1 MYIIIRVLDIKLP
14 LNIFNLKKIYIYSNI
29 EIKKM
34 SKHINTRFVN
44 LQKYVAVF
52 NFEDICYSTYLHVIR
67 DAEIFFLSE
76 TCL

>member
-1 MYIIIRVLDIKLP
+1 
-14 LNIFNLKKIYIYSNI
+14 
-29 EIKKM
+29 M

-67 DAEIFFLSE
+67 DAEIFFK
-76 TCL
+76 

>member
-1 MYIIIRVLDIKLP
+1 
-14 LNIFNLKKIYIYSNI
+14 
-29 EIKKM
+29 M

-67 DAEIFFLSE
+67 DAEIFFKVKLVFE
-76 TCL
+76 NNKERNT

>member
-1 MYIIIRVLDIKLP
+1 
-14 LNIFNLKKIYIYSNI
+14 
-29 EIKKM
+29 M

-44 LQKYVAVF
+44 LQKYVAV
-52 NFEDICYSTYLHVIR
+52 DICYSTYLHVIR

>member
-14 LNIFNLKKIYIYSNI
+14 LNIFNLKYIYIYSNI

-44 LQKYVAVF
+44 LQKYVAV
-52 NFEDICYSTYLHVIR
+52 DICYSTYLHEIR